1 MGCKIKDFKA
11 FEKEYQGHVDNCR
24 YLSAKWTDRI
34 KVINEETALY
44 IILEPIEV
52 LGKISQPE
60 TSSQCLSRR
69 DAFKEYM
76 INIEDQ
82 IRKINSDLKKIALA
96 QKIVDDLDRLIKG
109 EEKDDKVWELLVKVF
124 SDIESSRGLSA
135 YYRFFW
141 NLVTILGYGPEL
153 HQCSRCHNKI
163 DLIDL
168 RLSPSDGGL
177 VCKKCSSESV
187 SFSIEKRAL
196 KMMLSYLNGDL
207 VKINS
212 DDKRMLWSMSQNY
225 LFSIES

>member
-1 MGCKIKDFKA
+1 MFSKYRSGGIVLKK
-11 FEKEYQGHVDNCR
+11 YNQGE
-24 YLSAKWTDRI
+24 SDRI
-34 KVINEETALY
+34 FTIYTEEF
-44 IILEPIEV
+44 
-52 LGKISQPE
+52 GKISLFAKSIRKE
-60 TSSQCLSRR
+60 SSKLKSGSEPFSLSEIEFIEGRSRR
-69 DAFKEYM
+69 TLTDIRV
-76 INIEDQ
+76 INRYRE
-82 IRKINSDLKKIALA
+82 INGNLKKITLA

-109 EEKDDKVWELLVKVF
+109 EEKDEKVWELLVKVF

-163 DLIDL
+163 DLKDL